1 MTTKI
6 FFRLS
11 SWRPGVLAKN
21 TFLVTGGLSIRA
33 ILQFFLFVGLARFL
47 GVREYGKFIAVV
59 AVMTFMVPL
68 VGFGMPTFLVREV
81 AIDKAR
87 FAGQFGKSLIVVCSC
102 ALPFIF
108 IAFLVGNW
116 LLPGEINRDIVLKV
130 AVVELLF
137 GPVQELSM
145 RSFQAVEKFLYMMMV
160 SSALIFLRLIAFALM
175 LLIGGRIDAVSWS
188 NYYLFASFFA
198 VSGALLL
205 VFMKIGFPEFN
216 IRNVLITMKE
226 GFYYAVTGASSRVSS
241 EIDKACLARL
251 SSLKITGAYSAA
263 YRFTDIVML
272 PIYALLESSATRFF
286 REGARGMKYSGAYA
300 KKLLLFPTIYAVLGG
315 VLLFCCAHFIPLL
328 LGSDYELAAPIL
340 KLLAILPLISMWR
353 FFLGMIVL
361 TGGKPRYTCLVYFA
375 GAVSNVSLN
384 FGLISKFG
392 WRGAA
397 FSTIAAEIIMV
408 ILFWW
413 VVRQKSL

>member
-1 MTTKI
+1 MTTKF
-6 FFRLS
+6 FFRLF

-21 TFLVTGGLSIRA
+21 TFLVTGGLSVRA
-33 ILQFFLFVGLARFL
+33 MLQFFLFVGLARFL

-87 FAGQFGKSLIVVCSC
+87 FASQFGKSLIVVCSC

-108 IAFLVGNW
+108 IAFFVGNW
-116 LLPGEINRDIVLKV
+116 LLPGEISRDIVFKV
-130 AVVELLF
+130 AVVELLL
-137 GPVQELSM
+137 GPVQELAM
-145 RSFQAVEKFLYMMMV
+145 RAFQAVENFLFMMMV
-160 SSALIFLRLIAFALM
+160 ASGLIFLRLISFSLM
-175 LLIGGRIDAVSWS
+175 LLIGGSIDAVSWS
-188 NYYLFASFFA
+188 NYYLFSSFFA

-205 VFMKIGFPEFN
+205 VFMKIGFPEFT
-216 IRNVLITMKE
+216 ICNVLTTMKE

-251 SSLKITGAYSAA
+251 SSLEITGAYSAA

-286 REGARGMKYSGAYA
+286 REGAKGMEHSGAYA
-300 KKLLLFPTIYAVLGG
+300 KKLLLLPTIYAVLGG
-315 VLLFCCAHFIPLL
+315 ALLFFCARFIPLL
-328 LGSDYELAAPIL
+328 LGPDYDLAVPIL

-353 FFLGMIVL
+353 FFLGMIVIA
-361 TGGKPRYTCLVYFA
+361 GGEPRHVCLVYFA
-375 GAVSNVSLN
+375 GALGNVGLN
-384 FGLISKFG
+384 IGLIPLLG
-392 WRGAA
+392 WSGAA
-397 FSTIAAEIIMV
+397 LATIAAEIIM
-408 ILFWW
+408 IFLFW
-413 VVRQKSL
+413 RIIR